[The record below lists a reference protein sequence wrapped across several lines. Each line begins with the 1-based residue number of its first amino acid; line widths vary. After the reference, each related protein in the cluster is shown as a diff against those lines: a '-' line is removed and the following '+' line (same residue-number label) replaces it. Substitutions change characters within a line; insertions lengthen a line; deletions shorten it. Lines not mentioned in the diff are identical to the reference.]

1 MDIDFIP
8 VQVYQARRRRGA
20 LRVRT
25 VGVGL
30 VVLLMA
36 GWIVLHQQDL
46 ATLENVKRNL
56 DGQLE
61 QIRIHQAQQD
71 HMNDERTR
79 LDDRRLLV
87 EGLSEGI
94 SLVVILAEV
103 SRRTPENIVLTELK
117 VDGASIARYA
127 EPTEIASPRPVR
139 TRGKDRASDSPLG
152 AAGDRAQLS
161 LAGVAPSAPD
171 VLRFVAALESSP
183 LMDKVQ
189 LTPHGPATWL
199 DRRIERFELTCELV
213 ARTGASR

>member
-8 VQVYQARRRRGA
+8 IQIHQARRRRGA

-25 VGVGL
+25 LGVGL
-30 VVLLMA
+30 VVLLMV
-36 GWIVLHQQDL
+36 GWVGVHQQGL
-46 ATLENVKRNL
+46 AALENVKRNL

-61 QIRIHQAQQD
+61 QVRIHQAQQN
-71 HMNDERTR
+71 HMNDKRNR
-79 LDDRRLLV
+79 LDERRRLV
-87 EGLSEGI
+87 EGLGEGV

-103 SRRTPENIVLTELK
+103 SRRTPDHIVLTELK

-127 EPTEIASPRPVR
+127 EPTEIRTPRPGQTPV
-139 TRGKDRASDSPLG
+139 KARAPDSPFR
-152 AAGDRAQLS
+152 AEGDRPQLS

-189 LTPHGPATWL
+189 LTPHGPATWH
-199 DRRIERFELTCELV
+199 DRRIERFELSCELV
-213 ARTGASR
+213 PQTGVSR